1 MKRVLLQEVE
11 EEIKEYFLWSM
22 ECAHELIKEMTLN
35 EINMGAALGGIL
47 TQTLTAL
54 MHLAPDNETAMQ
66 VVSSCLH
73 NASTTVETNNQT
85 HDTSDKIH

>member
-1 MKRVLLQEVE
+1 
-11 EEIKEYFLWSM
+11 M

-35 EINMGAALGGIL
+35 KMNMGAALGGIL